1 MSKVTR
7 SRWHRTLAMLFLT
20 GFLLPRASAAQV
32 VIAPGEEISFTQAD
46 SCIADTIVPGVL
58 DDVARARSF
67 CDASTR
73 RIGAQ
78 VRPIAGPNWV
88 GLQTV
93 QARAFL
99 RNEFV
104 VDADSRTAGNTV
116 GAWVT
121 YDVDFKGL
129 MLFIGFFS
137 NPTVEIAI
145 TLRDLTEHNTIKG
158 ELIWSRDGK
167 GFGVSI
173 PYIPIDF
180 NFGGGLDDHGLTNT
194 FATVLTR
201 GHSYRLDMRLICSVF
216 SDGGLDVGS
225 ECDYMNNFIG
235 GSDGG
240 AGWTRLAV
248 KLGLDE
254 ADILRRL
261 QSLES
266 SVGTR

>member
-1 MSKVTR
+1 
-7 SRWHRTLAMLFLT
+7 MLFLT
-20 GFLLPRASAAQV
+20 GFLLPGTAAAQV
-32 VIAPGEEISFTQAD
+32 VIAPGEEFSFSQAD
-46 SCIADTIVPGVL
+46 SCAADTIVPGVL
-58 DDVARARSF
+58 DDVARAKSS

-78 VRPIAGPNWV
+78 VRPIVGPNYV
-88 GLQTV
+88 GLQTI

-99 RNEFV
+99 RNEFAI
-104 VDADSRTAGNTV
+104 DADSRTVGNTV

-129 MLFIGFFS
+129 MVFIGFFS
-137 NPTVEIAI
+137 NPTVEVAM
-145 TLRDLTEHNTIKG
+145 TLTDLTANKEIKG

-180 NFGGGLDDHGLTNT
+180 NFGGGIDDHAVTNT

-201 GHSYRLDMRLICSVF
+201 GHSYRLEMRLICSVF

-225 ECDYMNNFIG
+225 ECDYMNNFLFGSG
-235 GSDGG
+235 GD
-240 AGWTRLAV
+240 AGWTRLVV
-248 KLGLDE
+248 KVGLDE
-254 ADILRRL
+254 VEVLRRL
-261 QSLES
+261 RSLENW
-266 SVGTR
+266 VGTP